1 MTKFKGKEEIIMWD
15 MIKKIMEFVSP
26 ELRKLLIDF
35 VLDLEV
41 KAAATPNPWDDV
53 LVFILKKMLAI

>member
-1 MTKFKGKEEIIMWD
+1 MWA
-15 MIKKIMEFVSP
+15 ILKTIMELVSP
-26 ELRKLLIDF
+26 ELRKLLVDF

-53 LVFILKKMLAI
+53 LVLVLKKMLAIS